1 MSKPQVYLT
10 RRLPQA
16 AVDIV
21 TAACEFRQ
29 WDVEVD
35 PVPRD
40 VLLRE
45 IGDVDGVL
53 TLLSE
58 RVDAEF
64 LDAAPRCRVV
74 ANMAV
79 GYDNVDAG
87 LLPARH
93 VLPPNA
99 RGVLTETTAD
109 VVWALMLAA
118 ARRVVEGQKL
128 IEGGQWLQWSPMF
141 MVGQDVS

>member
-1 MSKPQVYLT
+1 MSKPRVYLT

-21 TAACEFRQ
+21 TAACEVRQ

-79 GYDNVDAG
+79 GYDNVD
-87 LLPARH
+87 LPALTRRG
-93 VLPPNA
+93 VLLTNTPD
-99 RGVLTETTAD
+99 VLTETTAD
-109 VVWALMLAA
+109 LAWTLLMSA
-118 ARRVVEGQKL
+118 
-128 IEGGQWLQWSPMF
+128 
-141 MVGQDVS
+141 